1 MSLNEY
7 YETVRKDIAIEFG
20 LEAGGYAP
28 RPKLMP
34 VRIAQ
39 RINAKYP
46 ATWEDGQHRPTLNPK
61 AVVIAKRYNALFV
74 K

>member
-46 ATWEDGQHRPTLNPK
+46 ATWEDGQRRPTLNPK